1 MPGGLFCAGGNPLND
16 GTWTYTWEKGRQLRR
31 MSKNDSTVEF
41 KYNENGLRIQKVLN
55 PDTANEVVTNYTL
68 HGKNIVH
75 MTQGSNNLHFFYD
88 ASNKPAIVEFN
99 GTKYAY
105 VHNLQGDI
113 VAILDSNGTAVVQYK
128 YDAWGRQIGCDV
140 EAGNSNATAL
150 STLNPFRYRGYV
162 YDEETGLYYLR
173 SRYYNPNCCRFIN
186 TDVLLGKIGSLLS
199 TNPVAYCA
207 NSPIAY
213 ADNDGL
219 EADECEHAY
228 FKNTYYL
235 SGEAFQEYLDGL
247 YSRHPDK
254 HPNPPV
260 VDSGAEALQF
270 LGSTVASE
278 MNPESTSSIENFLSS
293 VPIIGHFVNY
303 DNDIENYILGRMLKD
318 CSRGDGYQAV
328 KIDLLYGSHSAE
340 VKLTLATQS
349 GDIVS
354 FDPIITQGYNVILN
368 MMDSMKSLV
377 DKYGGT
383 YLHEG
388 VSTMYSM
395 AE

>member
-88 ASNKPAIVEFN
+88 ASNKPAIVEYN

-173 SRYYNPNCCRFIN
+173 SRYFAPNWCRFIN
-186 TDVLLGKIGSLLS
+186 
-199 TNPVAYCA
+199 
-207 NSPIAY
+207 
-213 ADNDGL
+213 ADA
-219 EADECEHAY
+219 EIIE
-228 FKNTYYL
+228 KNLFTY
-235 SGEAFQEYLDGL
+235 
-247 YSRHPDK
+247 
-254 HPNPPV
+254 
-260 VDSGAEALQF
+260 
-270 LGSTVASE
+270 T
-278 MNPESTSSIENFLSS
+278 
-293 VPIIGHFVNY
+293 
-303 DNDIENYILGRMLKD
+303 
-318 CSRGDGYQAV
+318 
-328 KIDLLYGSHSAE
+328 
-340 VKLTLATQS
+340 
-349 GDIVS
+349 
-354 FDPIITQGYNVILN
+354 
-368 MMDSMKSLV
+368 
-377 DKYGGT
+377 
-383 YLHEG
+383 
-388 VSTMYSM
+388 VSTFVL
-395 AE
+395 